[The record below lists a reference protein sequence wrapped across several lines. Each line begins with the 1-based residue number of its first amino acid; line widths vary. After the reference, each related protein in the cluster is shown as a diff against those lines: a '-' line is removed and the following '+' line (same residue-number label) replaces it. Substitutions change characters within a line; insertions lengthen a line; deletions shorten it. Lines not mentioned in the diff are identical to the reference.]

1 MTSWIT
7 LLSKIETFC
16 NAHLQIQKYGGEFR
30 EQMPNFS
37 TKDEKYP
44 IIYVEP
50 VSDTED
56 LNTNQFTINIYCVD
70 IIQKD
75 RANINTIV
83 SDCQLILKDIY
94 VYYVNDNDPTLDV
107 IGTATMTPLNN
118 LDLDYV
124 AGWVMSITF
133 EVNSYGDCAIP
144 MQPIPP
150 PSPIECDPARLV
162 ILDTDG
168 NQLYELVLAS
178 GSTNN
183 QTIQD
188 ATWLLQ
194 NTVPTTLQTGSIL
207 AEGSATIEAPD
218 ASWELENTDG
228 TALGGN
234 NIPSGDN
241 YLIIAPDGTAHIK
254 HSQGGTIA
262 NLLIPSG
269 ATDEYTVADSNI
281 EINGNYEFSIHAT
294 HTYDI
299 RLKDQSNNTITP
311 TSITSN
317 PNHADIVINMA
328 PPVGATLMKT
338 NQKISYRT
346 ADDGDIEAGRNVD
359 FFILPSP
366 NPFGNTDR
374 FTDILGGK
382 IYATAIVIDWSTYNG
397 STVLGYS
404 KNYFG
409 LNDTWNTAI
418 DGAVALSIG
427 AFTTG
432 WRLTNRRELQNII
445 NEAGAATR
453 VLNYA
458 PFSISIDYN
467 FWSSTTAQ
475 YDTTRAYILGS
486 NSTGW
491 VYALPKASAACSYI
505 ACRTFTVTGTILT

>member
-94 VYYVNDNDPTLDV
+94 VYYVNDNDPALDV

-144 MQPIPP
+144 MEPIKP
-150 PSPIECDPARLV
+150 PSPTECDPAKLV
-162 ILDTDG
+162 ILDIDG
-168 NQLYELVLAS
+168 NELYNLSLAS
-178 GSTNN
+178 GSANN

-188 ATWLLQ
+188 ATWSLINTESDLLSSG
-194 NTVPTTLQTGSIL
+194 TIL
-207 AEGSATIEAPD
+207 AEGSATITAPD
-218 ASWELENTDG
+218 ASWDLENTDG
-228 TALGGN
+228 TQLLTGL
-234 NIPSGDN
+234 IPSGEN
-241 YLIIAPDGTAHIK
+241 GTIIAPDGQLKIK

-262 NLLIPSG
+262 NLPVPSG
-269 ATDEYTVADSNI
+269 ATDEYTVADSDI
-281 EINGNYEFSIHAT
+281 EINGVYKFSIHAT

-311 TSITSN
+311 TSITAN
-317 PNHADIVINMA
+317 PNNADIVINMA
-328 PPVGATLMKT
+328 GPVGATLMKT
-338 NQKISYRT
+338 GQTTSYRT
-346 ADDGDIEAGRNVD
+346 GDDGDIEAGRATD
-359 FFILPSP
+359 FLTLASN
-366 NPFGNTDR
+366 NPFGNTNR
-374 FTDILGGK
+374 FTSELGTQT
-382 IYATAIVIDWSTYNG
+382 YTNNIVIDWSTYNG
-397 STVLGYS
+397 STVLGYRRT
-404 KNYFG
+404 
-409 LNDTWNTAI
+409 LNGSAVAWNTAI
-418 DGAVALSIG
+418 DGALVVSIG
-427 AFTTG
+427 SYTTG
-432 WRLTNRRELQNII
+432 WRLPNRKEIENIMHY
-445 NEAGAATR
+445 GVVTS
-453 VLNYA
+453 VFNYS
-458 PFSISIDYN
+458 PFSITLDVN
-467 FWSSTTAQ
+467 LWTSSTNIFNTANAH
-475 YDTTRAYILGS
+475 TLA
-486 NSTGW
+486 STG
-491 VYALPKASAACSYI
+491 VGALNPNFPKSAIACQWMP
-505 ACRTFTVTGTILT
+505 CRTFTVNGTILT